1 MALYIKAF
9 SLVVKTASKPLAKRL
24 KIAISDSPSLRA
36 WAIDAARAAS
46 RLSAFILRDE
56 SAEAAAERAQLCA
69 VIDAQHSTMS
79 DMAALIE
86 ELMRYREE
94 SRAHIAALQTARR

>member
-56 SAEAAAERAQLCA
+56 SAEAASGAAGRKARQETKRALA
-69 VIDAQHSTMS
+69 KASMS
-79 DMAALIE
+79 
-86 ELMRYREE
+86 
-94 SRAHIAALQTARR
+94 